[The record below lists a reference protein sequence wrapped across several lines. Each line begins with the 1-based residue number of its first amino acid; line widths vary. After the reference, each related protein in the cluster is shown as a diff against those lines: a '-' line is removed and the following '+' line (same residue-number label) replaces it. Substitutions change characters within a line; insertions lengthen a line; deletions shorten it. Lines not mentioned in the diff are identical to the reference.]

1 LQALRIERIRLT
13 WVAENVPDEPSGW
26 RGALTSI
33 AVPEAWFDRLVLP
46 EMTR

>member
-1 LQALRIERIRLT
+1 MQELRIERIRLT
-13 WVAENVPDEPSGW
+13 WVELNVPDAPSGC
-26 RGALTSI
+26 RGALTSM